1 MSNKI
6 HIDKIKMSSNASI
19 SFEIFLTPEVVR
31 EYYDGLSK
39 IENAKNGS
47 WKPPIILSS
56 NSKKISKSKES
67 RKNISNRHDE
77 FKSKLTDIVNVDNS
91 SSGFLSKD
99 ENADNIQ
106 DDNELKEFLT
116 QVDDIQDD
124 NELKEFLTQVVN
136 NAFDGDDEKDNMKKI
151 LPDLINIVTS
161 GVKSM
166 EQKLKSDDGN
176 TN

>member
-1 MSNKI
+1 
-6 HIDKIKMSSNASI
+6 MSSNASI

-31 EYYDGLSK
+31 EYYDGLSR

-47 WKPPIILSS
+47 WKPHPIILSS
-56 NSKKISKSKES
+56 KES
-67 RKNISNRHDE
+67 RENISNRHDE

-99 ENADNIQ
+99 ENDDNEFLTQADDVQ

-116 QVDDIQDD
+116 QI
-124 NELKEFLTQVVN
+124 VN
-136 NAFDGDDEKDNMKKI
+136 NVFDGDDEKDKMKKI
-151 LPDLINIVTS
+151 LPNIINAVTS